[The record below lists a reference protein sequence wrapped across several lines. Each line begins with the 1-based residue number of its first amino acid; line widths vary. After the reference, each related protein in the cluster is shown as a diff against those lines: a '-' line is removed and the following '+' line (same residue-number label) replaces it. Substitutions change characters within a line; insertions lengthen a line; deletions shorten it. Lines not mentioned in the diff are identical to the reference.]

1 MSGSIR
7 SYIRRSFVEQ
17 IAAHRMMAVIVILM
31 IIANFLLGE
40 RVQAGGGL
48 GWDGVTYANLV
59 RHIDD
64 MIRSDMLGTYYA
76 QRIVPAL
83 VVRTGLLALQLP
95 LTDHNIISAF
105 AVVNGV
111 SCVALVDV
119 WRRICGVLDFD
130 VKTRWLGFTGLFINF
145 EFSKQNMYYP
155 VLTDITALLLS
166 AILLLLYLNK
176 NRFGILI
183 VSVIGAFC
191 WPTLSVTGAI
201 LVLFMRETDQRSSS
215 DAPER
220 TDSYPFNKWAIAFIG
235 LALLAMLVTIANL
248 PVGNT
253 LCGYA
258 GLLPGSAGNFSSKL
272 DLMFGAHEAFKN
284 LCLPVQKFITAMPSC
299 LLAAI
304 AVYVMCRPM
313 LELKNLQ
320 GWFSRYRV
328 QSVGLVLMS
337 SLGLRWIAN
346 PAVENPSS
354 IVLLAKLTL
363 FPAPGKVLLPLV
375 SLAVFWG
382 PFLVLAGLSWPKISA
397 ACRNLGPGMVVAICF
412 TLPFGLVGEPRFLT
426 TIWPMLVVL
435 TASVL
440 GRSYPDRLPV
450 VLLIS
455 SFVFAQFWL
464 PLNLVPWP
472 VGDGDGLQEFPKQL
486 YFMHYG
492 LWMGWPG
499 YVIQSAMIT
508 VTAMFILKYLKRSSG
523 TACSISE
530 VDNAYPQLR
539 R

>member
-1 MSGSIR
+1 MNS
-7 SYIRRSFVEQ
+7 SYIRRSFVEP
-17 IAAHRMMAVIVILM
+17 IAAHRMMAAIIVLMVIT
-31 IIANFLLGE
+31 NFFLGE

-76 QRIVPAL
+76 QRILPAL
-83 VVRTGLLALQLP
+83 VVRGGLLTLQLP

-105 AVVNGV
+105 AAVNGAL
-111 SCVALVDV
+111 CVVLVDV
-119 WRRICGVLDFD
+119 WRRICGALDFD

-166 AILLLLYLNK
+166 AILLLLYLKK
-176 NRFGILI
+176 NRLGILV

-201 LVLFMRETDQRSSS
+201 LVLFMRETDQRLSGG
-215 DAPER
+215 APER
-220 TDSYPFNKWAIAFIG
+220 TDSYPFNKWTIAFIC
-235 LALLAMLVTIANL
+235 LALLTILVTITDL
-248 PVGNT
+248 PVGNS

-258 GLLPGSAGNFSSKL
+258 GLLPGSAGNLSSKL
-272 DLMFGAHEAFKN
+272 DLMFGAHETFKN
-284 LCLPVQKFITAMPSC
+284 LCLPVQKFITALPSC

-328 QSVGLVLMS
+328 QSVGLALAIVLMS

-382 PFLVLAGLSWPKISA
+382 PFLVVAGLLWPKISA
-397 ACRNLGPGMVVAICF
+397 ACRNLGPGMVIAICF

-472 VGDGDGLQEFPKQL
+472 GGDIDNLQQFPKQL

-492 LWMGWPG
+492 LWMGWTG
-499 YVIQSAMIT
+499 YIVQLAMISI
-508 VTAMFILKYLKRSSG
+508 TALLVLRYIKRSPG
-523 TACSISE
+523 GGASIT
-530 VDNAYPQLR
+530 
-539 R
+539 